1 MSAVVSFIIN
11 FLMSI
16 LVVCILNFH
25 FSEKRQYR
33 ELKILNTQLD
43 IILKVTELKDKG
55 IPIPN
60 HMQRYIEE
68 LYKIT
73 ARKSR
78 GDNCKSML
86 TFPLKKEWYEKIKSG
101 EKTIEY
107 REVKPYWT
115 RRIVLKFFRPMFGL
129 YSPEE
134 VFKKVSSLGFSQQFD
149 ARDMPYC
156 ALRVGYTRKMITARI
171 SQIEVIDGKDTDL
184 HIDKPVYA
192 IHFKDVR

>member
-1 MSAVVSFIIN
+1 MIVILIFIAIFMISVILSFVIIIGAELYDATEDIREEIAN
-11 FLMSI
+11 KI
-16 LVVCILNFH
+16 G
-25 FSEKRQYR
+25 EKIDHIV
-33 ELKILNTQLD
+33 ESLKLKIEQ
-43 IILKVTELKDKG
+43 
-55 IPIPN
+55 
-60 HMQRYIEE
+60 HYH
-68 LYKIT
+68 
-73 ARKSR
+73 R

-115 RRIVLKFFRPMFGL
+115 KRIVLKFFRSMSSL

-149 ARDMPYC
+149 ACDMPYC
-156 ALRVGYTRKMITARI
+156 ALRLGYTRKMITASI

-192 IHFKDVR
+192 IHLANVTEVR